1 MDDTRRKRIKNLL
14 ERLGRMV
21 HAAVV
26 DSDEVNACLAE
37 LHSDGWDAVMFL
49 EASILCRSD
58 DGEGPVDGLRI
69 HVEQTDSVDEYR
81 LDSADARWLATLGIS
96 PTRHRSLPR
105 RALPPLSQPHPSA
118 RDEG

>member
-1 MDDTRRKRIKNLL
+1 MDDARRERIKNLL

-26 DSDEVNACLAE
+26 DSDEVNGCLAE

-69 HVEQTDSVDEYR
+69 HVEQTHPVDEYR
-81 LDSADARWLATLGIS
+81 LDPADARWLATLGIS